1 MYKFALTGVHG
12 SGKTTLL
19 SKIARELS
27 RREISCVRIN
37 DVGETCQL
45 QIGANT
51 SFDAQVWIFAEQM
64 QQEIIAT
71 TYDAQVVLCDRTLL
85 DAVMYLRRLT
95 DIENREYAH
104 VKTMKSMHR
113 LSMSWMSTY
122 DYVARLKINLPWLLE
137 RDKDK
142 GTVEELTDFANV
154 IESWFDYWADDY
166 VDATYYDVP
175 TARHMAYLIEAG
187 LHDET
192 TRHD

>member
-27 RREISCVRIN
+27 HREISCVRIN
-37 DVGETCQL
+37 DVAETCPL

-51 SFDAQVWIFAEQM
+51 TFDAQVWIFAEQM
-64 QQEIIAT
+64 QQEIISA

-85 DAVMYLRRLT
+85 DVVMYMRRLT

-104 VKTMKSMHR
+104 VKTMKSMHN
-113 LSMSWMSTY
+113 LAITWGGTY
-122 DYVARLKINLPWLLE
+122 DYVARLTLNLPWMLE

-142 GTVEELTDFANV
+142 GTVEELTSFANV
-154 IESWFDYWADDY
+154 IESWFSYWAAAY

-175 TARHMAYLIEAG
+175 TARHMADIIEEG
-187 LHDET
+187 LCDEA
-192 TRHD
+192 TR